1 MDGKGFEIWTGK
13 CRVGID
19 EQRDTGYRMQD
30 ISCIMH
36 HGSLYRG
43 GYMSKNKKMKCADCG
58 VDMNLH
64 AEKISY
70 TAAMAEMDKIDPEL
84 GGVMEEFHTCPECGK
99 TESQKANG

>member
-1 MDGKGFEIWTGK
+1 
-13 CRVGID
+13 
-19 EQRDTGYRMQD
+19 
-30 ISCIMH
+30 
-36 HGSLYRG
+36 
-43 GYMSKNKKMKCADCG
+43 
-58 VDMNLH
+58 MNLH